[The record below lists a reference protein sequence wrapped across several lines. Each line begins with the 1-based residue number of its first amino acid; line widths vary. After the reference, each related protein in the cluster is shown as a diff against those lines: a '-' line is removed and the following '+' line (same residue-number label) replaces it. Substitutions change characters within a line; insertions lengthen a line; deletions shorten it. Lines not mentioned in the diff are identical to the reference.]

1 MAIGIVVYKC
11 FLNCDLSYE
20 NEKYIMKENII
31 YFLCSIEE
39 LKELEMNPEKLMQLI
54 FDDDL
59 VSKYSFI

>member
-1 MAIGIVVYKC
+1 
-11 FLNCDLSYE
+11 
-20 NEKYIMKENII
+20 MKENII